1 MMSAC
6 GLALSLALWA
16 PQIQR
21 GGEGRH
27 DSLGNSGSTDSEP
40 PPLGEPPFSYLY
52 IGWVGP
58 NCVVCGVVCVCGGD
72 INISPMNYYSCL
84 HFPSL
89 CPLLPHR

>member
-1 MMSAC
+1 MSAC
-6 GLALSLALWA
+6 GLALSLALRA
-16 PQIQR
+16 PQMQR

-58 NCVVCGVVCVCGGD
+58 NCVVCGGMCVCVWWGHK
-72 INISPMNYYSCL
+72 Y
-84 HFPSL
+84 FPHELLFLPTLSL
-89 CPLLPHR
+89 LMSTFAS